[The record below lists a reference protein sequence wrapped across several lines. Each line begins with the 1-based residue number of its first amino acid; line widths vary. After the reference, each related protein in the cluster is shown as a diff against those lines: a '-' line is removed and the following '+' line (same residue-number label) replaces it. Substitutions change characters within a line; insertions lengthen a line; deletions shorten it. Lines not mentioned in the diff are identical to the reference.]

1 MNDYDNNILGIMVLV
16 LVVTAYIGVILL
28 GYLLGY
34 V

>member
-1 MNDYDNNILGIMVLV
+1 MNDYDNNILGIMVLI
-16 LVVTAYIGVILL
+16 LVITVYIGVIGL